1 MGMVAVAVVVGGGGV
16 LEVDVLWSSFL
27 GLVVCFWGG

>member
-1 MGMVAVAVVVGGGGV
+1 MGMVAVAVVGGGGV
-16 LEVDVLWSSFL
+16 WEGDALWSSFL